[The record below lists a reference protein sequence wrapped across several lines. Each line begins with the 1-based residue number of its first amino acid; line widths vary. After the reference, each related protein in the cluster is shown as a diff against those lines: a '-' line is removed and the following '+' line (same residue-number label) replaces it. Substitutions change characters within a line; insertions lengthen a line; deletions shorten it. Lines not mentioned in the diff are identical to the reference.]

1 MENLNV
7 IYEDNHIIVVVKP
20 QNVPSQADESKDE
33 DMLSLVK
40 AYIKEKYN
48 KPGEAFVGLVHRLDR
63 PTGGIM
69 VFACTSK
76 AANRLSEQ
84 IKNGEFVKTYY
95 CVTEGIPKELDGHIV
110 NYLKKVDNIVKI
122 VPMSETGAK
131 RAETIYNVLQ
141 TNGKNALIKVNILT
155 GRSHQ
160 IRVQMANLNAPI
172 YGDGKYGKVN
182 KLTNHLALWAGE
194 LSFKHPT
201 KDETLYFKVYP
212 PEEKPWTEFNLLKFL
227 G

>member
-69 VFACTSK
+69 VFARTSK

-95 CVTEGIPKELDGHIV
+95 CVTECIPKELDGHIV

>member
-69 VFACTSK
+69 VFARTSK

-131 RAETIYNVLQ
+131 RAETIYKVLQ

>member
-69 VFACTSK
+69 VFARTSK

-95 CVTEGIPKELDGHIV
+95 CVTDGIPKELDGHIV

>member
-20 QNVPSQADESKDE
+20 QNVPSQSDESKDE

-69 VFACTSK
+69 VFARTSK

>member
-69 VFACTSK
+69 VFARTSK

-95 CVTEGIPKELDGHIV
+95 CVTESIPKELDGHIV

>member
-69 VFACTSK
+69 VFARTSK